1 MGPTLSTHDG
11 VDSRKV
17 DAETT
22 VDTLEKYCIIDVDAE
37 TCRIDVKARKTTIAS
52 PGLENKDNP
61 EGIVQCLM
69 IQSQMN

>member
-1 MGPTLSTHDG
+1 MGSMLSTHDG

-22 VDTLEKYCIIDVDAE
+22 VGIEKYYINDIDAETCIIDV
-37 TCRIDVKARKTTIAS
+37 KAGKTTIAS
-52 PGLENKDNP
+52 PDLENKDNP